1 MGFIDG
7 KWAPMI
13 VIIVTNMIA
22 GMVNALIKKV
32 LDGGINH
39 MVIATYRLGIST
51 LFLLPIA
58 YFWERYVY
66 FFFFCFKFLFLA

>member
-1 MGFIDG
+1 MSYIDG
-7 KWAPMI
+7 KWAPLIMI
-13 VIIVTNMIA
+13 TVINMIN
-22 GMVNALIKKV
+22 GMVQALIKKV

-58 YFWERYVY
+58 YFWER
-66 FFFFCFKFLFLA
+66 